1 MLMNNVRTNDDNDQI
16 AKQAILNQLSK
27 GDYEAFI
34 YDCDGTLADNMD
46 AHKTSY
52 SMAASAFNIELD
64 EAIIDELSGYPIEVV
79 ASEIKKRYQ
88 GNFDHRTLAS
98 LKIKLFDLEFV
109 KDTQPIPFVV
119 NHLKSHA
126 KKVKIAIVSGG
137 ERTSIMTTLQLLGIA
152 SLIDVV
158 VCAGDTARGKP
169 FADPYLY
176 VAEKL
181 SVNPAKCIVFE
192 DGKAG
197 TDGAATAG
205 MRWIRVDQI

>member
-1 MLMNNVRTNDDNDQI
+1 MNDINDQV
-16 AKQAILNQLSK
+16 AKQALLNQLTK

-64 EAIIDELSGYPIEVV
+64 EKIIDELSGYPIERV
-79 ASEIKKRYQ
+79 AAEIKKRYD
-88 GNFDHRTLAS
+88 GNFDHNSLAS
-98 LKIKLFDLEFV
+98 LKTEFFNREFV

-119 NHLKSHA
+119 NHLKAHA
-126 KKVKIAIVSGG
+126 GKVKIAIVSGG
-137 ERTSIMTTLQLLGIA
+137 EKSSVKQTLDLLGILP
-152 SLIDVV
+152 LIDIII
-158 VCAGDTARGKP
+158 CAGDTPRGKP
-169 FADPYLY
+169 FADPYFY

-197 TDGAATAG
+197 TDGATSAG
-205 MRWIRVDQI
+205 MHWIRIDHI

>member
-1 MLMNNVRTNDDNDQI
+1 MYNINDQV
-16 AKQAILNQLSK
+16 AKQALLNQLTK

-64 EAIIDELSGYPIEVV
+64 ESIIDELSGYPIEKV
-79 ASEIKKRYQ
+79 AAEIKKRYQ
-88 GNFDHRTLAS
+88 GDFDHHSLAL
-98 LKIKLFDLEFV
+98 LKTELFDLEFV
-109 KDTQPIPFVV
+109 KDTQPILFVV
-119 NHLKSHA
+119 NHLKAHIG
-126 KKVKIAIVSGG
+126 KVKIAIVSGG
-137 ERTSIMTTLQLLGIA
+137 ERSSIHRTLDLLDIT
-152 SLIDVV
+152 SLIDMI
-158 VCAGDTARGKP
+158 VCAGDTTRGKP

-197 TDGAATAG
+197 TDGAAAAG
-205 MRWIRVDQI
+205 MRWIRVDHI